1 MLKLIYNTLPTFA
14 LFAYIC
20 DLMTA
25 EQLKAMRDRLH
36 VLGGFL

>member
-1 MLKLIYNTLPTFA
+1 MNYVRIKQKLFPFFRNFA
-14 LFAYIC
+14 PI
-20 DLMTA
+20 MTA